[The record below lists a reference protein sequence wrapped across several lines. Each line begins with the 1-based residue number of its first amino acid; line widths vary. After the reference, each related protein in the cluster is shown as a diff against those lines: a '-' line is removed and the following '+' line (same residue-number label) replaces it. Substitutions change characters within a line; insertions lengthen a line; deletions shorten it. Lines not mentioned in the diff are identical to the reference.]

1 MVPLK
6 TPAWLS
12 IDRFLKDVVVVL
24 DEIFVFL
31 PFLRVHGF
39 DIPHFARP
47 IDQIPL
53 LHVPCL
59 GIVVCGAETT
69 LVSLERIHHLRPVVV
84 RLVIWIVRNV
94 AIPEARLPRLA
105 SLWVDPVPY
114 PRRVFSISKQKPT
127 GDFLLSPRH
136 W

>member
-24 DEIFVFL
+24 DEIFVLL
-31 PFLRVHGF
+31 PLLRVHGF
-39 DIPHFARP
+39 NVPQSSRP
-47 IDQIPL
+47 VDQIPL

-59 GIVVCGAETT
+59 GIVMCGAETT

-84 RLVIWIVRNV
+84 RPVIWVGRNIAV
-94 AIPEARLPRLA
+94 SEAGLPWLA
-105 SLWVDPVPY
+105 SLWVDPVP
-114 PRRVFSISKQKPT
+114 
-127 GDFLLSPRH
+127 
-136 W
+136 